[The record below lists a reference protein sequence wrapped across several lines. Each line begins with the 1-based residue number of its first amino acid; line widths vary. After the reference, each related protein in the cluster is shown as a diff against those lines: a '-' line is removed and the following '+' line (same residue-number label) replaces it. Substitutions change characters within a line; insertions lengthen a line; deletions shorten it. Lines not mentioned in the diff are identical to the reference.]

1 MFFFFLLLAHIQAV
15 AVPIFFGIKSINKF
29 REVKSKLIVPF
40 GFIFFGLA
48 SLFEMI
54 DHSKTSWIYTDHSS
68 LFNWLFYTFLSLGL
82 TFLTISAIENSI
94 VVKLN
99 LFICLCSIF
108 SYLLFDKTI
117 ALFFQVIISTS
128 LIINW
133 QRKFK
138 DWLLIAYPIFGI
150 IFTTFFGIKLSS
162 TGNQLWHIFIGPSG
176 SISLSIF
183 YLILK
188 RSNEKFFKISK

>member
-68 LFNWLFYTFLSLGL
+68 LFNWLCYTFLSLGL